1 MKSLSP
7 EERQALSK
15 HLEAAEGY
23 LDLGMPI
30 DAWNELEAIE
40 AEDRGRTEVLKVRLE
55 VCRSLEN
62 WELMAEIAQHLV
74 KMEPDEAE
82 HPIDL
87 AFAVRRSEDPE
98 AAAAILEEAKSRFP
112 QEGTIPYNLA
122 CYRAV
127 AGKVAE
133 AKKLL
138 SEAFCLDASLRITS
152 LDDPD
157 LAGVWESI

>member
-1 MKSLSP
+1 MK
-7 EERQALSK
+7 R
-15 HLEAAEGY
+15 HLDAAIGF
-23 LDLGMPI
+23 LGLGMPM
-30 DAWNELEAIE
+30 DAWNELEAIK
-40 AEDRGRTEVLKVRLE
+40 AEDRGRIEVLKVRLE
-55 VCRSLEN
+55 VCRSLEK

-82 HPIDL
+82 HPINL
-87 AFAVRRSEDPE
+87 AFAVRRAKNPE
-98 AAAAILEEAKSRFP
+98 TAAEVLEVAKNRFP

-133 AKKLL
+133 AKTLL
-138 SEAFCLDASLRITS
+138 AEAFSLDASLRITA

-157 LAGVWESI
+157 LVRVWDSFS